1 MESTGYHI
9 GHSILNP
16 LITSRDMWKVSFF
29 PASVYEG
36 AMAPEVL
43 AISALHFI
51 TLPGFLSYRSWVFLS
66 LILIIIFFNVVT
78 ILYNKL

>member
-16 LITSRDMWKVSFF
+16 LTISREMWKVGFF
-29 PASVYEG
+29 PVSIYEG
-36 AMAPEVL
+36 TLEPEVL

-51 TLPGFLSYRSWVFLS
+51 TLPGFLSYHSWVFLS
-66 LILIIIFFNVVT
+66 LMLIII
-78 ILYNKL
+78 L